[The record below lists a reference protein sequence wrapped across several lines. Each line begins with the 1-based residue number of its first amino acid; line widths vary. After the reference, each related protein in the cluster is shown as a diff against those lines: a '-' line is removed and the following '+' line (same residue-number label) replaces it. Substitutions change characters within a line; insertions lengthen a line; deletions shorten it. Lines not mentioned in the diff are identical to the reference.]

1 MAQRIE
7 TANVPRGSVHPHPR
21 NPRPVNDERVEA
33 MAASYQSDPSILE
46 RHPILV
52 YRNGNGLTVISG
64 HHRLMMANRLK
75 LTEVWVD
82 VWDMTDEEAYFEL
95 VRANEQEPLD
105 LLSYGLHFLRMEPR
119 MLPGQYAKAIGRSAT
134 FVAAARRAAEV
145 YESLPEHMRDRVGTE
160 FGGWYLAHIGR
171 SDPSVWTEVTE
182 QIFANRLSVGQAE
195 ALVNE
200 YVGRSKRPNAPAPT
214 PQADDDNPFLDDA
227 ESHGASGGG
236 EGLVSES
243 ERLAFEREAR
253 EAAEA
258 RDRGEG
264 EEEMFKRGDTEA
276 GRVPKSLKGGGDA
289 TDPREVF
296 GMVLHLF
303 RQAHDFVAGIN
314 PRDLDREQ
322 KEIARQILKGLLDQ
336 LND

>member
-7 TANVPRGSVHPHPR
+7 TARAPRESLRAHPR
-21 NPRPVNDERVEA
+21 NPRPVNDERVDA
-33 MAASYQSDPSILE
+33 MAASYQSDPTILE

-52 YRNGNGLTVISG
+52 YRNDNGLTVVSG
-64 HHRLMMANRLK
+64 HHRLMMAHRLK
-75 LTEVWVD
+75 LDEVWVD

-119 MLPGQYAKAIGRSAT
+119 MLPGQYAKSIGRSAS

-145 YESLPEHMRDRVGTE
+145 YESLPESLRDRVGTE

-171 SDPSVWTEVTE
+171 TDPSVWTEVTE
-182 QIFANRLSVGQAE
+182 QVFGNRLSVGQAE

-200 YVGRSKRPNAPAPT
+200 YLGRTKRPNAPAAA
-214 PQADDDNPFLDDA
+214 PQDGSDDNPFLDDTEA
-227 ESHGASGGG
+227 SSTGGA
-236 EGLVSES
+236 GLVSEE

-258 RDRGEG
+258 RERREDDG
-264 EEEMFKRGDTEA
+264 EMFKRGDTEA
-276 GRVPKSLKGGGDA
+276 GRVPKALKGGGGD

-314 PRDLDREQ
+314 PRELDREQ
-322 KEIARQILKGLLDQ
+322 KEVARQILRGLLEQ

>member
-7 TANVPRGSVHPHPR
+7 TASVPRESVRPHPR

-33 MAASYQSDPSILE
+33 MAASYQADPTILE

-52 YRNGNGLTVISG
+52 YRNGEALTVVSG

-75 LTEVWVD
+75 LTDIWVD

-105 LLSYGLHFLRMEPR
+105 LLSYGLHFLHMEPR
-119 MLPGQYAKAIGRSAT
+119 MLPGQYARAIGRSAT

-145 YESLPEHMRDRVGTE
+145 YESLPEHMRERVGSE

-171 SDPSVWTEVTE
+171 SDPSAWTEITDQV
-182 QIFANRLSVGQAE
+182 FGNRLSVGQTE

-200 YVGRSKRPNAPAPT
+200 YLGRSKRPNAPAPT
-214 PQADDDNPFLDDA
+214 PQASDDNPFLDDS
-227 ESHGASGGG
+227 EIGGGGGG
-236 EGLVSES
+236 EDGLVSES
-243 ERLAFEREAR
+243 DRLAFEREAR

-258 RDRGEG
+258 RARGEG
-264 EEEMFKRGDTEA
+264 EEGMFKRGDTEA
-276 GRVPKSLKGGGDA
+276 GRVPKALKGGEA

-322 KEIARQILKGLLDQ
+322 KDIARQILKGLLDQ